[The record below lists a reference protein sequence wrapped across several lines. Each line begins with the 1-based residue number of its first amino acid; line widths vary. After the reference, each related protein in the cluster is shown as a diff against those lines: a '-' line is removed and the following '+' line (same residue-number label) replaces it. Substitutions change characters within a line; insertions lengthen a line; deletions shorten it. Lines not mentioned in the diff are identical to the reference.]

1 MLSVTRMAEDL
12 RNEVDKLERENK
24 RLRAL
29 PEASLLHSHG
39 SESRLREDNVRLAA
53 EYKQVNE
60 YNNEIVSENQRLK
73 TKLNM
78 FREAFSVAV
87 DDCAALGVKK
97 TPPFLVR
104 LLDRLRPLINNA

>member
-1 MLSVTRMAEDL
+1 MVEDL
-12 RNEVDKLERENK
+12 RNEVDKLERENI

-53 EYKQVNE
+53 EYKQVHE
-60 YNNEIVSENQRLK
+60 YNSEIISENQRLK

>member
-1 MLSVTRMAEDL
+1 MAEDL
-12 RNEVDKLERENK
+12 RDEVGKLERENI

-29 PEASLLHSHG
+29 PEASRLRSHV

-53 EYKQVNE
+53 ECKQVHA
-60 YNNEIVSENQRLK
+60 YNSEIVSENQRLK

-78 FREAFSVAV
+78 FREAFSVVV
-87 DDCAALGVKK
+87 DDCAALGVK
-97 TPPFLVR
+97 TPSFLVR

>member
-1 MLSVTRMAEDL
+1 MVEDL
-12 RNEVDKLERENK
+12 RNEVDKLERENI